1 MLVDRTD
8 SVLVV
13 IDIQERLAPAITDI
27 DRVIANTTVLLQAAR
42 RLEVPILASEQY
54 PRGLGKT
61 VAAVADLTP
70 SGAIVEKIEFSAAAN
85 TAFSERLAALERG
98 VPVICGI
105 EAHVC
110 VLQTAL
116 DLVASG
122 LHPVVVRD
130 ATQSRA
136 TASAEAAWQRMQKA
150 GIELVTTEMV
160 VFEWLRQ
167 ADHPAFR
174 DLSRLIK

>member
-1 MLVDRTD
+1 MLMDRAD
-8 SVLVV
+8 SMLVV
-13 IDIQERLAPAITDI
+13 IDIQDRLAPAITGI
-27 DRVIANTTVLLQAAR
+27 DRVVANTTVLLDAAR

-54 PRGLGKT
+54 PKGLGKT
-61 VAAVADLTP
+61 VPTVAELTP
-70 SGAIVEKIEFSAAAN
+70 PGAIVEKIEFSAAAN
-85 TAFSERLAALERG
+85 SAFSERLAALERS

-116 DLVASG
+116 DLLASG
-122 LHPVVVRD
+122 LRPVVVRD
-130 ATQSRA
+130 ATGSRA
-136 TASAEAAWQRMQKA
+136 TASAEAAWQRMQQA

-174 DLSRLIK
+174 ELSRLIK